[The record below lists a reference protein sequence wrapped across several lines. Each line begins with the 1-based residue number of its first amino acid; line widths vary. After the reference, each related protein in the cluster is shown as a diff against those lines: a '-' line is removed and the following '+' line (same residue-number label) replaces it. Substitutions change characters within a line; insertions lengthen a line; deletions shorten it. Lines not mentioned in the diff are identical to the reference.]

1 MVTCMKKLINKKTG
15 LKGIFI
21 LIILLCLVAV
31 VLINVIATVLDSRYN
46 LSIDLT
52 KNHLFELDK
61 ATIEYISSLEKPVH
75 IQMLAKEETFVEVS
89 TYNAQANEILRQ
101 FEKNSKAITLS
112 YVDYIK
118 DPTFPSK
125 YPDLKMKHGDI
136 LVSSGEAHRLIETE
150 SLFNYTTTATGQIA
164 IASSKAEET
173 ICAAILNVTSDETIK
188 VSVLTGHAEYTMPSF
203 VKLLE
208 NNNYELVLQNLITED
223 INPEAKFALL
233 ITPKTD
239 LNELELE
246 CLENF
251 LYNNGEYGKTLL
263 YFAGPEQGEL
273 SNLDVFL
280 KEWGVA
286 IGDGAVFETDANRV
300 YNYHP
305 FYPVVDYIDII
316 FANMVQS
323 KNMPMLV
330 PLSRPLKVL
339 FEYRGNNSTSVLL
352 EFAKSTGVR
361 PSDAPENFVAED
373 ATWVGPIPAMVM
385 ASKKIP
391 DKSTGKTRFQSNI
404 IVSGTAG
411 VIDSYIIDNP
421 ALMNA
426 EYLLNIFNTLSE
438 RENVIKVKS
447 KSITGNSLNITRQ
460 QANTLGIVFIVVIP
474 MLILGAGAVVWLS
487 RRYE

>member
-1 MVTCMKKLINKKTG
+1 MHLLHFSIILGKLLAAVLVFLIAISETLIIAAVISTIAAPEWPVIIGHFIGLFLLGITLISIGMLISALTENQIIAAIGGFCVSIFLMLIDTLAPVINNKYLYKIVTNMSFRTRYVPFTLGIINFSNIIFFLSITGLFTFLTMVVFEKEDGFKMVTCMKKLINKKTG

-223 INPEAKFALL
+223 INPEAKLH
-233 ITPKTD
+233 
-239 LNELELE
+239 
-246 CLENF
+246 C
-251 LYNNGEYGKTLL
+251 
-263 YFAGPEQGEL
+263 
-273 SNLDVFL
+273 
-280 KEWGVA
+280 
-286 IGDGAVFETDANRV
+286 
-300 YNYHP
+300 
-305 FYPVVDYIDII
+305 
-316 FANMVQS
+316 
-323 KNMPMLV
+323 
-330 PLSRPLKVL
+330 
-339 FEYRGNNSTSVLL
+339 
-352 EFAKSTGVR
+352 
-361 PSDAPENFVAED
+361 
-373 ATWVGPIPAMVM
+373 
-385 ASKKIP
+385 
-391 DKSTGKTRFQSNI
+391 
-404 IVSGTAG
+404 
-411 VIDSYIIDNP
+411 
-421 ALMNA
+421 
-426 EYLLNIFNTLSE
+426 
-438 RENVIKVKS
+438 
-447 KSITGNSLNITRQ
+447 
-460 QANTLGIVFIVVIP
+460 
-474 MLILGAGAVVWLS
+474 
-487 RRYE
+487 